1 MKNFAVVFF
10 AEFLESTYIEVI
22 HTLIKFQKIGGAE
35 MRRCYGHLNAAPK
48 VSITNNFP
56 YLMLLDKRIH
66 EPEFLGDAFSVPA
79 KSEGQAEKASP
90 RNSGSGIVLS
100 KSIKR
105 GKLLENQG
113 YI

>member
-48 VSITNNFP
+48 VSNNFP

-66 EPEFLGDAFSVPA
+66 EPEFLGDAFSVLA
-79 KSEGQAEKASP
+79 KSEGQAEKLSP
-90 RNSGSGIVLS
+90 RNSGSGILLS

-113 YI
+113 CI